1 MIIYVSQKSL
11 YQLCHVMSELL
22 SAFASHVENVL
33 LSHRDVIGF
42 PDLNSIEEDCKRL
55 FRLNPLPFGARVVG
69 A

>member
-1 MIIYVSQKSL
+1 MIIFLWQNAL

-33 LSHRDVIGF
+33 LSHRDVIDV
-42 PDLNSIEEDCKRL
+42 PDLNSIEEECKMR
-55 FRLNPLPFGARVVG
+55 FRLNPLPFGATIVG